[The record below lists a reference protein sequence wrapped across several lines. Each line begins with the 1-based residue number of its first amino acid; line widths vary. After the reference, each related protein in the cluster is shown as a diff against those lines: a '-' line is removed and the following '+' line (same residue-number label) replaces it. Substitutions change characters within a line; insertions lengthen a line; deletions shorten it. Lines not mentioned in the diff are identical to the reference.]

1 MTSFARRTKTW
12 LILVACALA
21 AAALHPS
28 AAAAPGEDRLQ
39 RLQDAIAA
47 GFTRADAGQME
58 TVFSVRMKTYVAC
71 APLGVEDG
79 YYGADQMQILL
90 RRLFRGRS
98 TERFQILERDERAR
112 ADGLAVVTALW
123 SYRQA
128 GSPPA
133 EIRFAFTIAPEADA
147 WHVREIRDMK

>member
-1 MTSFARRTKTW
+1 MKSFHPLKNTR
-12 LILVACALA
+12 LILFALA
-21 AAALHPS
+21 LS
-28 AAAAPGEDRLQ
+28 ATATHSPASASQGEDRLQ
-39 RLQDAIAA
+39 RLQDTIAA
-47 GFTRADAGQME
+47 GFARADASQLAA
-58 TVFSVRMKTYVAC
+58 VFSVRMKTYVAC

-90 RRLFRGRS
+90 RRLFRGR
-98 TERFQILERDERAR
+98 TTARFQILERAERAR
-112 ADGLAVVTALW
+112 TDGLAVLTALW

-133 EIRFAFTIAPEADA
+133 EIRLSFTLAPEADA